1 MLMDNR
7 TAKTHLDI
15 VIENARVHLYK
26 PIQVAEILHR
36 DRIEGDIDLNNLE
49 SYRTPSRHWRDKI
62 SLRFVGRV
70 STSSSRFQD
79 NLFEANATPPS
90 VLGRLGEINRS
101 NNGAVEAYIY
111 TAFREKLSQLSL
123 ALSLVLQGDRTS
135 FRLRDFTGSF
145 TRSPG
150 LKRSI
155 DKIFEIVVYALFSTL
170 LEVLDVK
177 IGVYIDNINS
187 TILKEF
193 SDFAEKVLGL
203 SEETPQRYQ
212 EAKVYRV
219 GVTNAADRGLDMWAN
234 FGVAIQIK
242 HISLTPDTVEDIT
255 SGITADR
262 IIVVCK
268 ECERDILV
276 SVLKQFGSAHHLQS
290 VITEE
295 ELEEWYEKA
304 LRGESAELIGD
315 RVLEKLANEI
325 KVEFPSIT
333 SGFDDFFKARGYDC
347 LSSADLWEIWNMTG

>member
-1 MLMDNR
+1 MDNI
-7 TAKTHLDI
+7 TAKNQLDI
-15 VIENARVHLYK
+15 VIKKARVHFYK
-26 PIQVAEILHR
+26 PIQVAEILFR
-36 DRIEGDIDLNNLE
+36 DRIEGDIDLVNLD
-49 SYRTPSRHWRDKI
+49 SYRSPSLQWRNEI

-79 NLFEANATPPS
+79 NLFDDNATPPS
-90 VLGRLGEINRS
+90 VLERLGEINRS

-111 TAFREKLSQLSL
+111 SAFRDRLSEMSSGLSY
-123 ALSLVLQGDRTS
+123 VLDSDSTS
-135 FRLRDFTGSF
+135 FRLKDFTESF

-150 LKRSI
+150 LKRSV

-177 IGVYIDNINS
+177 IGVHVDNINT

-203 SEETPQRYQ
+203 SEETPERYQ
-212 EAKVYRV
+212 EAKVYRA

-242 HISLTPDTVEDIT
+242 HISLTTETVEDIT
-255 SGITADR
+255 SGISADR

-268 ECERDILV
+268 ECERDVLV
-276 SVLKQFGSAHHLQS
+276 SVLKQFGSTNRLQS
-290 VITEE
+290 VVTEE
-295 ELEEWYEKA
+295 ELETWYEKA
-304 LRGESAELIGD
+304 LRGQSAELIGD

-325 KVEFPSIT
+325 KVEFPSVT
-333 SGFDDFFKARGYDC
+333 SGFDDFFKERGYDR

>member
-1 MLMDNR
+1 MDNR
-7 TAKTHLDI
+7 TAKIHLDTLI
-15 VIENARVHLYK
+15 KKSRVHFYK

-36 DRIEGDIDLNNLE
+36 DRIERDIDLGNLE
-49 SYRTPSRHWRDKI
+49 SYRTRSKQWRDDI
-62 SLRFVGRV
+62 SLRFVGRT

-79 NLFEANATPPS
+79 NLFDANATPPS
-90 VLGRLGEINRS
+90 VLEKLGEINRS
-101 NNGAVEAYIY
+101 HNRAVEAYIY
-111 TAFREKLSQLSL
+111 AAFKERLSEMSSG
-123 ALSLVLQGDRTS
+123 LSLVLQSDSTS
-135 FRLRDFTGSF
+135 FRLKDFTDSF

-177 IGVYIDNINS
+177 IGVHIDNINA

-203 SEETPQRYQ
+203 SEKTPERYQ
-212 EAKVYRV
+212 KAKVFRV

-242 HISLTPDTVEDIT
+242 HISLTPDTLEDIT
-255 SGITADR
+255 SGISADR

-268 ECERDILV
+268 ECEREVLV
-276 SVLKQFGSAHHLQS
+276 SVLKQFGSAHRLQS
-290 VITEE
+290 VVTEE
-295 ELEEWYEKA
+295 ELETWYEKA

-315 RVLEKLANEI
+315 KVLQKLGNEI
-325 KVEFPSIT
+325 KVEFPSVA
-333 SGFDDFFKARGYDC
+333 SGFDDFFKTRGYDR
-347 LSSADLWEIWNMTG
+347 LSSVDLSEIWNITG